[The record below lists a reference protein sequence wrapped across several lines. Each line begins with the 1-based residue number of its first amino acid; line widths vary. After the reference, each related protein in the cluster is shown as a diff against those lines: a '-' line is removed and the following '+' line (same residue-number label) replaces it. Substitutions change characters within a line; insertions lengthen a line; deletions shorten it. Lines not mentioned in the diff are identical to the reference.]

1 MKFFIF
7 LLIVVAVG
15 FAVWW
20 ISKHGKLEIV
30 THARLLVKTWSVWLA
45 SIGSAIGAWVQSFPD
60 SAMTAWTSLPVDVKS
75 FIPQHY
81 LGLIASFMVAM
92 AVIAQFVRQK
102 TLHVQR
108 QQTTGDK
115 A

>member
-1 MKFFIF
+1 MKFIIF
-7 LLIVVAVG
+7 LLIILAVV

-20 ISKHGKLEIV
+20 VSKHGKLQIV
-30 THARLLVKTWSVWLA
+30 KHAKLLFKTWSVWLA

-60 SAMTAWTSLPVDVKS
+60 SAMSAWTSLPVDVKS
-75 FIPQHY
+75 VIPQHY

-92 AVIAQFVRQK
+92 AVVAQFVRQK
-102 TLHVQR
+102 TLHVQTK
-108 QQTTGDK
+108 QMTEDK